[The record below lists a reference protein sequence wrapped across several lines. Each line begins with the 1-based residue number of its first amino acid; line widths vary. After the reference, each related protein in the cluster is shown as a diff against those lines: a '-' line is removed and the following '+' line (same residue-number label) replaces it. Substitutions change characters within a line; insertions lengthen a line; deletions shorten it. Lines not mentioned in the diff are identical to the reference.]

1 MPTEPSRFAVP
12 FPPALSAGGDAA
24 GEAGGAPA
32 PGLAAEAAINADDA
46 LLAFVQ
52 QRVQPIPPARS
63 DAPVP
68 LAGIIG
74 ATGVQQIQDAGAI
87 VFHAVGDTG
96 HGDHSPQS
104 DVAAAMAGD
113 YTLADP
119 AHSPAFFLHLGD
131 VIYGANKDAA
141 YRDQFYVPYRQ
152 YPGKIVPIAGNHDG
166 EVLAPTDPV
175 SLRAFQANFCAT
187 SAEVPA
193 VAGTVYRETTTL
205 PGVYWLLDAPF
216 VQVVGLYSNVAE
228 NPGFLSGPV
237 AGSVQKDWL
246 VATLRAV
253 GAARAAGTPGAPR
266 KALIVVTHHPPFS
279 SGGHAGSAAM
289 LADLDDACRQAGD
302 VWPDL
307 VFSAH
312 AHNYQ
317 RYTRRVPVGDA
328 AGGATRTIPFLVAG
342 GGGHGLSPVPAA
354 SGQVTG
360 DHTFEASDAGYGYLV
375 VRASTAEVRVDYYA
389 VSGATKAARD
399 SVTVALS

>member
-1 MPTEPSRFAVP
+1 MTAEPSRFAVP
-12 FPPALSAGGDAA
+12 LPQSSPALRSGGLHDAPAA
-24 GEAGGAPA
+24 GVAF
-32 PGLAAEAAINADDA
+32 EAAVDADAA

-52 QRVQPIPPARS
+52 QRIQPIPRARS

-68 LAGIIG
+68 LAGVIG
-74 ATGVQQIQDAGAI
+74 AAGVQQIRDAGAV

-104 DVAAAMAGD
+104 DVATAMAQD
-113 YTLADP
+113 YTLTDP

-141 YRDQFYVPYRQ
+141 YRDQYYVPNRQ
-152 YPGKIVPIAGNHDG
+152 YPGKIVAIAGNHDG
-166 EVLAPTDPV
+166 EVLPPTDPD
-175 SLRAFQANFCAT
+175 SLRAFLANFCAT
-187 SAEVPA
+187 TAEVPA
-193 VAGTVYRETTTL
+193 VAGTVYRETGTL

-216 VQVVGLYSNVAE
+216 VQIVCLYSNVAE

-253 GAARAAGTPGAPR
+253 RAARAAGTR
-266 KALIVVTHHPPFS
+266 KALVFATHHPPFS
-279 SGGHAGSAAM
+279 SGGHAGSTAM
-289 LADLDDACRQAGD
+289 LADLDDACHAAGD

-307 VFSAH
+307 VLSAH

-317 RYTRRVPVGDA
+317 RYTRRVPVGNAAGAA
-328 AGGATRTIPFLVAG
+328 AGGATRTIPYLVAG

-375 VRASTAEVRVDYYA
+375 VRASAAEVRVEYYA
-389 VSGATKAARD
+389 VNGAAKAARD
-399 SVTVALS
+399 TVTVALTAG